1 MADVTLFVE
10 LANGTTLRAQGTIDA
25 ESWESQDNKL
35 SVSLLPHDNTWS
47 VFSGS
52 GDVSGTIRKVT
63 IAGVTYRAL
72 GDTNINLVPQAYKNE
87 MVPTSGGNMLK
98 KTKQVRTVT
107 GVTLACNA
115 TEVEALR
122 VIAEAA

>member
-10 LANGTTLRAQGTIDA
+10 LANGTTLRAQGAIDA

-35 SVSLLPHDNTWS
+35 TLTLLPHDNTWTLA
-47 VFSGS
+47 SGS
-52 GDVSGTIRKVT
+52 GDISGTIRKVA

-72 GDTNINLVPQAYKNE
+72 GDTNINLVPSQHKNE

-98 KTKQVRTVT
+98 KTKQVRTLT

-122 VIAEAA
+122 AVAEA

>member
-10 LANGTTLRAQGTIDA
+10 LANGTTLRAQGQIDA

-35 SVSLLPHDNTWS
+35 TLTLLPHDNAWS
-47 VFSGS
+47 VASGT
-52 GDVSGTIRKVT
+52 GDVSGTIRRVA

-72 GDTNINLVPQAYKNE
+72 GDTNTNLVPQAFKNE

-98 KTKQVRTVT
+98 KTKQVRTLT

-115 TEVEALR
+115 AEVEALR
-122 VIAEAA
+122 AIAEA

>member
-1 MADVTLFVE
+1 MPDVTLFVE

-35 SVSLLPHDNTWS
+35 TLTLLPHDNVWT
-47 VFSGS
+47 VASGS
-52 GDVSGTIRKVT
+52 GDISGTIRRVT
-63 IAGVTYRAL
+63 VAGVTYRAL
-72 GDTNINLVPQAYKNE
+72 GDTNLNLVPQAYKNE

-98 KTKQVRTVT
+98 KTKQVRTLT

-122 VIAEAA
+122 ALAEA